1 MNPALNTQQNNII
14 KVAAV
19 DFIPAWGD
27 LEGNINRLANAVED
41 VAKQDIQYAVFPE
54 TAVSGY
60 MFSDS
65 TELALI

>member
-27 LEGNINRLANAVED
+27 LGEILTV
-41 VAKQDIQYAVFPE
+41 
-54 TAVSGY
+54 
-60 MFSDS
+60 
-65 TELALI
+65 